1 MKWNQIFAQ
10 LTLLAQLGLSLA
22 MPILMCL
29 GACYLLCTRLG
40 VGLWVYLPGMILGL
54 GASFMTA
61 YKVYLSVTGKEEKKQ
76 KRGENEKNY
85 NRHI

>member
-1 MKWNQIFAQ
+1 MKWNEIFAQ
-10 LTLLAQLGLSLA
+10 LALLGQLGLSLA

-40 VGLWVYLPGMILGL
+40 IGLWVYLPGMILGL

-61 YKVYLSVTGKEEKKQ
+61 YKVYLSVTRRGKDDGSSS
-76 KRGENEKNY
+76 RGPAFNEH
-85 NRHI
+85 R

>member
-1 MKWNQIFAQ
+1 MQWNQIFAQ

-40 VGLWVYLPGMILGL
+40 VGLWVYFPGMILGL

-61 YKVYLSVTGKEEKKQ
+61 YKVYLSVTGKEKKQ
-76 KRGENEKNY
+76 KRGEHEKNY
-85 NRHI
+85 NRHL

>member
-22 MPILMCL
+22 MPLLMCL

-61 YKVYLSVTGKEEKKQ
+61 YKVYLSVTGREKKQ